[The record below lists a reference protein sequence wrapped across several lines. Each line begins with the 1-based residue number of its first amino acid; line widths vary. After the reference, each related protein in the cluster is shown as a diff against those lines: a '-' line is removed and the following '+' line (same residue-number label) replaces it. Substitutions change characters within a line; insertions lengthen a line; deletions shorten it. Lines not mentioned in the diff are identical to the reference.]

1 MKDPLLHVQP
11 KCWQTQLYL
20 LDKIF
25 TVNSQLILKA
35 KQKKEKIWSVV
46 YFHQYNLYN
55 KIFRGK
61 LMGILRLHR
70 KEALNVMK
78 CCVWLAGRSGLK
90 CKIIRLD
97 WTTASLLEI
106 KNNLIQLNWQ
116 ILMDTNTAGS
126 KQMTHRAR
134 GRSKQQTEWESQYT
148 GENQDRESYIWV
160 LTYLPAISG
169 EHSWKK
175 INWRDFGSKIEHNV
189 HGTRDCQNKLGSMR
203 NTQWESD

>member
-1 MKDPLLHVQP
+1 M
-11 KCWQTQLYL
+11 
-20 LDKIF
+20 
-25 TVNSQLILKA
+25 
-35 KQKKEKIWSVV
+35 

-126 KQMTHRAR
+126 KQMMHRAR

-160 LTYLPAISG
+160 LTYLPATSG

-175 INWRDFGSKIEHNV
+175 LTDETLEAKLNTMYTGQETVNINWEVWETHNESLTKNRETARVRTQRESKRQREIWL
-189 HGTRDCQNKLGSMR
+189 RKLR
-203 NTQWESD
+203 NMEKRLKNYTFL

>member
-1 MKDPLLHVQP
+1 M
-11 KCWQTQLYL
+11 
-20 LDKIF
+20 
-25 TVNSQLILKA
+25 
-35 KQKKEKIWSVV
+35 

-90 CKIIRLD
+90 CNIIRLD

-134 GRSKQQTEWESQYT
+134 WRSKQQTEWESQYT

-160 LTYLPAISG
+160 LTYLPATSG

-175 INWRDFGSKIEHNV
+175 LTDETLEAKLNTMYTGQETVNINWEVWETHNESLTKNRETARV
-189 HGTRDCQNKLGSMR
+189 RTQRESERQREIWLRKLR
-203 NTQWESD
+203 NMEKRLKNYTFL